1 MYLNVEKSVFFFNAI
16 KLRKF
21 VKSLSGVV
29 VAVTVVEFL

>member
-1 MYLNVEKSVFFFNAI
+1 MYFNVEKSVFFNAI
-16 KLRKF
+16 KLCKF